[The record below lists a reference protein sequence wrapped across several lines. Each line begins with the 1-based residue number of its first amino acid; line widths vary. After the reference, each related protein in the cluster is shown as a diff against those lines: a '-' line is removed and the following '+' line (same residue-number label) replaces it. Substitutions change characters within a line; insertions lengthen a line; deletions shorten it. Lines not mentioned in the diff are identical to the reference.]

1 MLNAKK
7 GSFTKLVGSGLYDW
21 NSRFR
26 SWYNKDRGEE
36 RGRKFYKIIAKLYIC
51 NGESSLSQGIRTSY
65 LLPKMTWHLQGHS
78 WILSPW
84 SFSWPY
90 SVWLNVV
97 LYAYLIVNIYI
108 YIYIYPWIPLWC
120 PVLLGKC
127 TLHTLGISVVTNSM
141 ILKDTLRCKVII
153 LFCYNVISPKGQ
165 SLGVQKKTLPR
176 KYLSMRTNTI
186 RMSKKFC
193 VWGSNNKSNGN

>member
-108 YIYIYPWIPLWC
+108 YIYIYISMNTPLMSSA
-120 PVLLGKC
+120 PGKVYIAYIRYISSYKQYDTERYFEVQNNNFILL
-127 TLHTLGISVVTNSM
+127 
-141 ILKDTLRCKVII
+141 
-153 LFCYNVISPKGQ
+153 
-165 SLGVQKKTLPR
+165 
-176 KYLSMRTNTI
+176 
-186 RMSKKFC
+186 
-193 VWGSNNKSNGN
+193 